1 MTNSKGSVIMR
12 KGTFQWMKSV
22 NRSIILNK
30 IRTDSPIS
38 RAQIAKETKLTPPTV
53 SSNVKTLIEQ
63 GIVMESVLGE
73 SQGGRK
79 PTMLLINHEEFYVIG
94 VDIGPQVIDYVVA
107 DIAGTIITRTSS
119 KLMIPI
125 TNIEFL
131 TILKKGIHVLMADS
145 SIDVKKM
152 IGIGIAMHGVVEV
165 ETGTSLFA
173 PNLGLTNIPIK
184 EELEKEFDI
193 DVKVENDARVM
204 ALGESWFG
212 DHGKVDSML
221 AVNLGRGVG
230 AGIVID
236 GKLFHGARDIAGEVG
251 HMTIDI
257 HGEICECGNRGC
269 LQTFATGSA
278 IAKQA
283 SKVLTVGKQNEN
295 DQVLITGEKV
305 YALALAGN
313 QECIDILKNTGE
325 IIGIGLTNLIH
336 IINPEKIV
344 LGGGVTKSSKYM
356 LPAIHETIGR
366 RALTPQARKT
376 EVVVSELGDDATISG
391 AVALILVDFFDPA

>member
-1 MTNSKGSVIMR
+1 MMR

-53 SSNVKTLIEQ
+53 SSNVKALIEQ
-63 GIVMESVLGE
+63 GIVIESELGE

-94 VDIGPQVIDYVVA
+94 VDVGPQAIDFAIA
-107 DIAGTIITRTSS
+107 DIAGNIITRASS
-119 KLMIPI
+119 KLTTPI
-125 TNIEFL
+125 TNFEFL
-131 TILKKGIHVLMADS
+131 TILKEGIHTLMADS
-145 SIDVKKM
+145 SIHVEKM

-165 ETGTSLFA
+165 ETGTSLYA
-173 PNLGLTNIPIK
+173 PNLGLTNIPIQQ
-184 EELEKEFDI
+184 ELEQEFELE
-193 DVKVENDARVM
+193 VKVENDARVM

-212 DHGKVDSML
+212 EHGKIDNML

-230 AGIVID
+230 AGIVIG
-236 GKLFHGARDIAGEVG
+236 GKLFHGAQDIAGEVG

-269 LQTFATGSA
+269 LQTLATGSA
-278 IAKQA
+278 IAKKA
-283 SKVLTVGKQNEN
+283 LKVLEEM
-295 DQVLITGEKV
+295 DPLSITGETVYELASSGNEACLEILEDTGKV
-305 YALALAGN
+305 
-313 QECIDILKNTGE
+313 
-325 IIGIGLTNLIH
+325 IGIGLTNLIH
-336 IINPEKIV
+336 IINPERIV
-344 LGGGVTKSSKYM
+344 LGGGVTKSSKFM
-356 LPAIHETIGR
+356 LPAIHDSIER

-376 EVVVSELGDDATISG
+376 EVVVSRLGDDATISG
-391 AVALILVDFFDPA
+391 AIALILVDFFDPA

>member
-1 MTNSKGSVIMR
+1 MMR

-63 GIVMESVLGE
+63 GIVVESTLGE

-94 VDIGPQVIDYVVA
+94 IDVDPHVIDYVVA
-107 DIAGTIITRTSS
+107 NIAGNIITRTSS
-119 KLMIPI
+119 QITTPI
-125 TNIEFL
+125 TNSEFL
-131 TILKKGIHVLMADS
+131 TILKGGIHQLMAET
-145 SIDVKKM
+145 SINVEKM
-152 IGIGIAMHGVVEV
+152 IGIGVAMHGVVEV
-165 ETGTSLFA
+165 ETGISLIA
-173 PNLGLTNIPIK
+173 PNMGLTNIPIQ
-184 EELEKEFDI
+184 EELETEFEL
-193 DVKVENDARVM
+193 DVKVENDARAM

-212 DHGKVDSML
+212 HHGEIDNML

-230 AGIVID
+230 AGIIIN
-236 GKLFHGARDIAGEVG
+236 GQLFHGAQDIAGEVG

-283 SKVLTVGKQNEN
+283 EKVLSEV
-295 DQVLITGEKV
+295 DSFSITGEKV
-305 YALALAGN
+305 YELASAGN
-313 QECIDILKNTGE
+313 KECIEILENTGSM
-325 IIGIGLTNLIH
+325 IGIGLTNLIH
-336 IINPEKIV
+336 ILNPNKIV
-344 LGGGVTKSSKYM
+344 LGGGVMKSSKFI
-356 LPAIHETIGR
+356 LPAIAASIEQ
-366 RALTPQARKT
+366 RALTPRAKKT

-391 AVALILVDFFDPA
+391 AVALILVDFFDLA